1 MEKRVL
7 VARWLGSDTQS
18 IPIYDEA
25 SVSTARQRV
34 RETGAAAQLNELLI
48 ESVALVASELTHNQL
63 AHARHGYFAVRPIQR
78 NGVNGLEVIA
88 ADLGPG
94 IEKRIV
100 SGDAITRTTG
110 SLGEGL
116 GGVFRIADEVEIDSR
131 REEGVCVVARKFEA
145 KISPACEFAIAGV
158 PFPGEAISG
167 DDAVCIHTESGILA
181 AVCDGLGHGP
191 EAREASN
198 KAVEVIS
205 RNHHLDLG
213 EIVAAVNAGLA
224 GVRGCVL
231 AIARYDRETRKLQ
244 CLSVGDVRAQ
254 YYRLR
259 DTHFFTPVPLVIGDR
274 ALPVRKLRVEEID
287 VEPGAVF
294 AMFTDGLESKT
305 NLKGQ
310 LDILRLPA
318 IAIAQGMIETH
329 SRGNDD
335 SLVLV
340 ARFK

>member
-7 VARWLGSDTQS
+7 VARWLGADSQS

-34 RETGAAAQLNELLI
+34 REIGAAGHLSNFLI
-48 ESVALVASELTHNQL
+48 ESVALIASELTHNQL
-63 AHARHGYFAVRPIQR
+63 AYARHGYFALKLIER
-78 NGVNGLEVIA
+78 NGVKGIEAIA

-94 IEKRIV
+94 IEKKIV
-100 SGDAITRTTG
+100 CGDAVPRATG
-110 SLGEGL
+110 SLGAGLEGVL
-116 GGVFRIADEVEIDSR
+116 RIADEVEIDSR
-131 REEGVCVVARKFEA
+131 RQEGVCVVARKFE
-145 KISPACEFAIAGV
+145 SQVPPACEFAIAGV

-205 RNHHLDLG
+205 HNHHLDLG
-213 EIVAAVNAGLA
+213 EIVAAVHAGLA
-224 GVRGCVL
+224 GFRGCVL
-231 AIARYDRETRKLQ
+231 SLARYERETSRLQ
-244 CLSVGDVRAQ
+244 CLSAGDVRVH
-254 YYRLR
+254 YYRFR
-259 DTHFFTPVPLVIGDR
+259 DAHCFTSIPLVVGDR
-274 ALPVRKLRVEEID
+274 AWTARKLRVEEIS

-305 NLKGQ
+305 SLKGQ
-310 LDILRLPA
+310 LDVLRLPA
-318 IAIAQGMIETH
+318 IAIAQRLIEAH

-335 SLVLV
+335 SLVLA